1 MEHSSSSS
9 PLILLSSL
17 EDLSHSDSLST
28 SSSTTGVMSVRNSSG
43 TTVQTSS
50 GLIMELSS
58 DAPVESGLLGIK
70 SIVETSEQ
78 THLTKLANGVNSEH
92 SVDEVGIP
100 RQVVVQVSGDNSA
113 HNAQVTEEDP
123 TAGSSTLEDP
133 PQLEQSAGNGSNPVE
148 LQSEMPQFN
157 GILTG
162 MMAKLEEIST
172 TLGNDNSGLVGCT
185 HILETTLTDLYK
197 YVHVK
202 KTGLSA

>member
-1 MEHSSSSS
+1 
-9 PLILLSSL
+9 
-17 EDLSHSDSLST
+17 
-28 SSSTTGVMSVRNSSG
+28 
-43 TTVQTSS
+43 
-50 GLIMELSS
+50 MELSS

-78 THLTKLANGVNSEH
+78 THLMELANGANSEH

-100 RQVVVQVSGDNSA
+100 RQVIVQVSGDKSA
-113 HNAQVTEEDP
+113 HNAQVTKEDP

-133 PQLEQSAGNGSNPVE
+133 VQLEQSAGNGFNPVE

-172 TLGNDNSGLVGCT
+172 TLGNDNSGLVGRT
-185 HILETTLTDLYK
+185 HILETTLTDLNK
-197 YVHVK
+197 YVHIK